1 MIYFNGTSIN
11 NYESIYFNG
20 TKIDTVYLNGTK
32 VYGWTGEWETLTTI
46 GLAPDSCSLA
56 SSVSNLNAY
65 PSAFSY
71 GYYSQ
76 GSGCADSTW
85 VYGLN
90 AEYRMVTS
98 DGTFYGSGH
107 FLWQGRTVTGA
118 DTSHNGGT
126 TGYLQKRTYV

>member
-32 VYGWTGEWETLTTI
+32 VYGWTGSWETLTS
-46 GLAPDSCSLA
+46 GSLAPDSCNLA
-56 SSVSNLNAY
+56 SAVSNFNSY
-65 PSAFSY
+65 PAAFSSA
-71 GYYSQ
+71 YYSQ
-76 GSGCADSTW
+76 GSGCTNSTW
-85 VYGLN
+85 RYSLN
-90 AEYRMVTS
+90 PEYRMVTS

-107 FLWQGRTVTGA
+107 YLWQGETVTGA

-126 TGYLQKRTYV
+126 TMSLQKRTYV